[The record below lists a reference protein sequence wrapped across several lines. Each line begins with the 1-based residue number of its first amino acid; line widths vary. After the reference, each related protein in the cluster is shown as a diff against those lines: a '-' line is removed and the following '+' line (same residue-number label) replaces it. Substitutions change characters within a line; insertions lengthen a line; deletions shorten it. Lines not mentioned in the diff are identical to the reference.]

1 TGITAPLTTV
11 SMKNWIGLE
20 KIFFRPFH
28 TALIPSTAS
37 SNAFLRPSIAGL
49 ATLSITHLITSM
61 TLENT
66 SRRTLRTGTMT
77 FSTAHLM
84 SLARLWKIAEATL
97 TPGTI
102 TLSTTHLRTEARTGH
117 TVFQVSNSQFRAI
130 TSTSDRI
137 IAIVLKWLTIGGIT
151 GITILITSISAANR
165 TIAIYVNGS
174 LNRDTATTKL
184 NKSSTKTGN
193 KGASATITPSS
204 HSPRTST
211 RGPSD
216 SISPPTASSRMVNI
230 GSIATSKAPT
240 ISPM

>member
-1 TGITAPLTTV
+1 
-11 SMKNWIGLE
+11 MKNWIGLE

-66 SRRTLRTGTMT
+66 SRKTLRTGTMT
-77 FSTAHLM
+77 FSTAHLI

-117 TVFQVSNSQFRAI
+117 TVFQVSNSQFNAI
-130 TSTSDRI
+130 TRTSDKI
-137 IAIVLKWLTIGGIT
+137 FAMVLKWLTIGGIT
-151 GITILITSISAANR
+151 GITILITSIRAAKS
-165 TIAIYVNGS
+165 TMAIFVSGS
-174 LNRDTATTKL
+174 ISGDTASTIPK
-184 NKSSTKTGN
+184 NSSPRTGN
-193 KGASATITPSS
+193 SGARASMTPSRP
-204 HSPRTST
+204 SPRTST
-211 RGPSD
+211 RGPRE
-216 SISPPTASSRMVNI
+216 SISPATASSRMVNI
-230 GSIATSKAPT
+230 GSIATSSAPT